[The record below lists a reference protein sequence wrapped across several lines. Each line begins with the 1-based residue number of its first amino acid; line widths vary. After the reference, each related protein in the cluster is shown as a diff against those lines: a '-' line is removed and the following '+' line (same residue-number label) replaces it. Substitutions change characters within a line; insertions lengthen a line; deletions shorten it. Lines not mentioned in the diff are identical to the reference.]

1 MCGIVGFL
9 SDKQDKQLIELI
21 TQSMAHRGPDEIRT
35 SIYPTSGGYLHF
47 GSARLSI
54 TGLNDGSMPM
64 EDENGNVLVYNGEIY
79 ELNNLR
85 SKYSLDIDSKS
96 DTRHLLS
103 ILSKQKIEEI
113 NNLNGMYAFAFFE
126 KENERIIL
134 GRDKLGIKPLYFGSN
149 SRYKFYFSSEIKPLL
164 NHNIIENRIS
174 ERSIKNYL
182 YLGGLNSFEALFKEL
197 EVQEPGSF
205 SEYRKDKII
214 KNTRF
219 KTSYSS
225 SLKNK
230 GNTNEFNNSFSSALD
245 DQLNAE
251 VPVNILLSGGIDS
264 TLIALFAKK
273 YLKRDVSAYSLGYQ
287 NQHYNEGSQAEKVAN
302 ELNIKLLM
310 FNYPNDKNEQII
322 DDVMSKIPEP
332 IADPS
337 IIPTYYLSKKV
348 SEFTKVV
355 ITGDGADELF
365 GGYEWYRGT
374 LVSRYIPESFSP
386 LLNLMANL
394 KINNKGYIS
403 QQDKFRLLA
412 LGNNLPDPLKVLLWQ
427 NYIPSEDYEEQIEIY
442 KDQIK
447 KLELSEKFDRN
458 DLRLLDIKN
467 YLYSNILRKGDIAS
481 MLNSLEIRPVFL
493 DDRIINF
500 AMNVENKSNFNL
512 FKSKVFLKEVLN
524 NELKNYSFKKKHGF
538 AHDFGNWTENI
549 GLKYLEEEW
558 IEIEEVNRLLDH
570 FKKNN
575 ENEYF
580 ISRNVWKF
588 YSLFKWIDINKVK
601 I

>member
-1 MCGIVGFL
+1 MCGIVGFI
-9 SDKQDKQLIELI
+9 SDKQEKGLIDKI
-21 TQSMAHRGPDEIRT
+21 TQSISHRGPDEIRT
-35 SIYPTSGGYLHF
+35 SIYPISSGYLHL

-64 EDENGNVLVYNGEIY
+64 ENENGNVLVYNGEIY
-79 ELNNLR
+79 EIANLR
-85 SKYSLDIDSKS
+85 SKYSLNTDSKS

-103 ILSKQKIEEI
+103 ILSNHKIEEL
-113 NNLNGMYAFAFFE
+113 NNLNGMFAFAYFD

-149 SRYKFYFSSEIKPLL
+149 NTYRFYFSSEIKPLI

-174 ERSIKNYL
+174 ESSIKNYL

-205 SEYRKDKII
+205 SEYRKDKLN
-214 KNTRF
+214 KNIRF
-219 KTSYSS
+219 NAFYPS

-230 GNTNEFNNSFSSALD
+230 GSTIEFVNSFSSALD

-251 VPVNILLSGGIDS
+251 VPVNILLSGGVDS

-273 YLKRDVSAYSLGYQ
+273 YLKREVSAYSLGFK
-287 NQHYNEGSQAEKVAN
+287 NQRYNEGDQAEMVAN
-302 ELNIKLLM
+302 ELGIELLK
-310 FNYPNDKNEQII
+310 FQYPDDKNEQII
-322 DDVMSKIPEP
+322 DDVISKIPEP

-374 LVSRYIPESFSP
+374 LVSKYIPKNFSF
-386 LLNLMANL
+386 LLNLLAKL
-394 KINNKGYIS
+394 KINSKGYIS
-403 QQDKFRLLA
+403 QQDKLRLLA
-412 LGNNLPDPLKVLLWQ
+412 LGNNLPDLLKVLLWQ
-427 NYIPSEDYEEQIEIY
+427 NYIPSEDFKKQIDVYKEQIL
-442 KDQIK
+442 KH
-447 KLELSEKFDRN
+447 ELSENFGRD

-467 YLYSNILRKGDIAS
+467 YLYTNILKKSDTAS
-481 MLNSLEIRPVFL
+481 MLNGLEIRPVFL
-493 DDRIINF
+493 DERIVNF
-500 AMNVENKSNFNL
+500 AMNIDNKSNFNL
-512 FKSKVFLKEVLN
+512 LDSKVFLKKILN
-524 NELKNYSFKKKHGF
+524 NELKNYNFKKKHGF
-538 AHDFGNWTENI
+538 AHDFGDWTEKV
-549 GLKYLEEEW
+549 GLKYLQEEW
-558 IEIEEVNRLLDH
+558 IEIEEVNRLFNYL
-570 FKKNN
+570 KKNN
-575 ENEYF
+575 ENDYF

-588 YSLFKWIDINKVK
+588 YSLFKWMDINKVK

>member
-9 SDKQDKQLIELI
+9 SDKREKQLIEDL
-21 TQSMAHRGPDEIRT
+21 TQSMVHRGPDETRT
-35 SIYPTSGGYLHF
+35 SIYQTSGGYLHF

-54 TGLNDGSMPM
+54 TGLDDGSMPM
-64 EDENGNVLVYNGEIY
+64 EDEKGNVLVYNGEIY
-79 ELNNLR
+79 ELDNLR
-85 SKYSLDIDSKS
+85 SKYSLDINSKS
-96 DTRHLLS
+96 DTRHLLK
-103 ILSKQKIEEI
+103 ILSEQKIEEI
-113 NNLNGMYAFAFFE
+113 DNLNGMYAFAYFE
-126 KENERIIL
+126 KENERVIL

-149 SRYKFYFSSEIKPLL
+149 NKYKFYFSSEIKPLL

-174 ERSIKNYL
+174 ETSIKNYL

-197 EVQEPGSF
+197 DVQEPGSF
-205 SEYRKDKII
+205 TEYRKDKII
-214 KNTRF
+214 KNTNY

-225 SLKNK
+225 SLKIK
-230 GNTNEFNNSFSSALD
+230 GDKSEFNNSFSSALD
-245 DQLNAE
+245 DQMNAE

-273 YLKRDVSAYSLGYQ
+273 YLKRDVSAYSLGYK
-287 NQHYNEGSQAEKVAN
+287 NQHYNEGPQAEKVAD

-310 FNYPNDKNEQII
+310 FDYPYDKNEQII
-322 DDVMSKIPEP
+322 DDVISKIPEP

-337 IIPTYYLSKKV
+337 IIPTYFLSKKV

-374 LVSRYIPESFSP
+374 LVSRYIPKSFSP
-386 LLNLMANL
+386 FIYSMANL
-394 KINNKGYIS
+394 KTNNKGYIS
-403 QQDKFRLLA
+403 QQDKFKLLA
-412 LGNNLPDPLKVLLWQ
+412 LGNNLPNPIKVLLWQ
-427 NYIPSEDYEEQIEIY
+427 NYIPSEDFEEQIEIY

-447 KLELSEKFDRN
+447 KLELREEFDSN
-458 DLRLLDIKN
+458 DLRLLDMKN

-500 AMNVENKSNFNL
+500 AMNVDNKSNFNVL
-512 FKSKVFLKEVLN
+512 TSKVFLKEVLKK
-524 NELKNYSFKKKHGF
+524 ELKNYNFKKKHGF
-538 AHDFGNWTENI
+538 AHDFGSWTNNI
-549 GLKYLEEEW
+549 GLKYLDENW
-558 IEIEEVNRLLDH
+558 TEIEEVDRLL
-570 FKKNN
+570 KYLKENN

-580 ISRNVWKF
+580 TSRNVWKF

-601 I
+601 V

>member
-1 MCGIVGFL
+1 MCGIVGFV
-9 SDKQDKQLIELI
+9 SDKQEKQLINQI
-21 TQSMAHRGPDEIRT
+21 TESMVHRGPDEITT
-35 SIYPTSGGYLHF
+35 SIYPISQGYLHF

-54 TGLNDGSMPM
+54 TGLDDGHMPM
-64 EDENGNVLVYNGEIY
+64 EDEKGNALIYNGEIY
-79 ELNNLR
+79 ELDNLR
-85 SKYSLDIDSKS
+85 SKYSLDNDSKS
-96 DTRHLLS
+96 DTRHLLR

-113 NNLNGMYAFAFFE
+113 DNLNGMYAFAYFE

-149 SRYKFYFSSEIKPLL
+149 SRYKFYFSSEIKSLV
-164 NHNIIENRIS
+164 NHNFIEKRIS
-174 ERSIKNYL
+174 ENSIKNYL
-182 YLGGLNSFEALFKEL
+182 YLGGLNSFDALFKEL
-197 EVQEPGSF
+197 DVQEPGSF

-225 SLKNK
+225 SLKIK

-273 YLKRDVSAYSLGYQ
+273 YLKRDVSAYSLGYE
-287 NQHYNEGSQAEKVAN
+287 NYEYNEAPQAEKVASD
-302 ELNIKLLM
+302 LNIKLLT
-310 FNYPNDKNEQII
+310 FNYPDDKNEQII
-322 DDVMSKIPEP
+322 DDIMNKIPEP

-374 LVSRYIPESFSP
+374 LVSRYIPDSFSS
-386 LLNLMANL
+386 LLNLMSNL

-403 QQDKFRLLA
+403 QQDKFKLLA

-427 NYIPSEDYEEQIEIY
+427 NYIPSEDFEDQIKTYIY
-442 KDQIK
+442 QIK
-447 KLELSEKFDRN
+447 KLELREEFDNN
-458 DLRLLDIKN
+458 DLRLLDMKN

-500 AMNVENKSNFNL
+500 AINIDNKSNYNVL
-512 FKSKVFLKEVLN
+512 KSKVFLKEVLN
-524 NELKNYSFKKKHGF
+524 NELKSYNFKKKHGF
-538 AHDFGNWTENI
+538 AHDFGNWTKNI
-549 GLKYLEEEW
+549 GLKYLEENW
-558 IEIEEVNRLLDH
+558 MEIEEVNRLLKYL
-570 FKKNN
+570 KKNN